1 MKIILASPNF
11 PQPRG
16 NTVTVQRISD
26 NLQKLGVESVI
37 ISTTDDRS
45 AQSLPEADLVHGFHA
60 YQFYQFMKKL
70 AAPPKR
76 YVVTLTGTDLNLD
89 LFDKDKRNDVLSS
102 LKGASAVHVFDAQAA
117 GILVEELPEIAEK
130 ISVIAQGNSVFSD
143 SDAPAL
149 KEPGT
154 FLFILPAGIRKVKNV
169 PAAIETLAELHK
181 LKPELRLWIVGPVLE
196 EDEGETVLELVQ
208 KHSGWVS
215 YLGQLPHSSMGS
227 LYGQADVLLNTSLA
241 EGQPA
246 AILEAMGYGCA
257 VLVSDVQGNN
267 GIVTHL
273 ETGLL
278 YKSKSEFLAHARRLM
293 ENSELRQN
301 VGMNAKKR
309 IAEQHSGQNEAE
321 KFLEIYKK
329 ILN

>member
-1 MKIILASPNF
+1 
-11 PQPRG
+11 
-16 NTVTVQRISD
+16 V
-26 NLQKLGVESVI
+26 NLS
-37 ISTTDDRS
+37 R
-45 AQSLPEADLVHGFHA
+45 
-60 YQFYQFMKKL
+60 
-70 AAPPKR
+70 
-76 YVVTLTGTDLNLD
+76 VV
-89 LFDKDKRNDVLSS
+89 
-102 LKGASAVHVFDAQAA
+102 
-117 GILVEELPEIAEK
+117 
-130 ISVIAQGNSVFSD
+130 
-143 SDAPAL
+143 
-149 KEPGT
+149 
-154 FLFILPAGIRKVKNV
+154 
-169 PAAIETLAELHK
+169 
-181 LKPELRLWIVGPVLE
+181 RLWIVGRFLE
-196 EDEGETVLELVQ
+196 GDEGNTVLGLVQ

-227 LYGQADVLLNTSLA
+227 LYEQADVLLNTSLA

-267 GIVTHL
+267 GIVSHL

-278 YKSKSEFLAHARRLM
+278 YKNKSEFLAHARRLM

>member
-1 MKIILASPNF
+1 MKIILAAPNF

-26 NLQKLGVESVI
+26 NLQKLGVETTI
-37 ISTTDDRS
+37 LSTTGD
-45 AQSLPEADLVHGFHA
+45 AAAKPLPEADLVHGFHA

-70 AAPPKR
+70 AVPPEK

-89 LFDKDKRNDVLSS
+89 LFDKDKRKDVLSS
-102 LKGASAVHVFDAQAA
+102 LRGASAVHVFDEQAK
-117 GILVEELPEIAEK
+117 GILVEELPEIAGK
-130 ISVIAQGNSVFSD
+130 ISVIAQGNSVFSEM
-143 SDAPAL
+143 DAPAL
-149 KEPGT
+149 KEPDT

-169 PAAIETLAELHK
+169 PEAIEMLAGLHK
-181 LKPELRLWIVGPVLE
+181 VKPELRLWIVGPVLE
-196 EDEGETVLELVQ
+196 ESEGEMVLRLVQ
-208 KHSGWVS
+208 KYRDWVS

-267 GIVTHL
+267 GIVSHM

-278 YKSKSEFLAHARRLM
+278 YKSPSEFMDYAELLM
-293 ENSELRQN
+293 ENSGLRRK

-309 IAEQHSGQNEAE
+309 IAEKHSGQNEAE
-321 KFLEIYKK
+321 KFLEIYNNL
-329 ILN
+329 LN

>member
-1 MKIILASPNF
+1 MKIILASPKF
-11 PQPRG
+11 PEPRG

-26 NLQKLGVESVI
+26 NLRKLGVETVPL
-37 ISTTDDRS
+37 STTDDL
-45 AQSLPEADLVHGFHA
+45 AAKSLPDADLVHGFHA

-70 AAPPKR
+70 AVPPER

-89 LFDKDKRNDVLSS
+89 LFDENKRDDVIAS
-102 LKGASAVHVFDAQAA
+102 LKGASAVHVFDEQAK

-130 ISVIAQGNSVFSD
+130 ISIIAQGNSVF
-143 SDAPAL
+143 PATDPPAA

-154 FLFILPAGIRKVKNV
+154 FLFLLPAGIRKVKNV
-169 PAAIETLAELHK
+169 PAAIEMLSALQES
-181 LKPELRLWIVGPVLE
+181 KPELRLWIVGPILE
-196 EDEGETVLELVQ
+196 EDEGETLLELAQ

-227 LYGQADVLLNTSLA
+227 LYGQVDVLLNTSLA

-246 AILEAMGYGCA
+246 AILEAMGSGCA

-267 GIVTHL
+267 GIVAHL

-278 YKSKSEFLAHARRLM
+278 YSSETEFIEYARLLM
-293 ENSELRQN
+293 EDSELRQK
-301 VGMNAKKR
+301 VGMNAKRR
-309 IAEQHSGQNEAE
+309 IAEQHSSQDEAQ
-321 KFLEIYKK
+321 KFLDIYKK
-329 ILN
+329 LLN